1 MQTNLAP
8 LSTEETKA
16 VGLTTDLWRR
26 IMEGRGQ
33 DVTQDK
39 LESAA
44 MIMMQV
50 ICTDSVRPSDIMLV
64 DAYPGFGKSALLTSI
79 AASADKLP
87 HPYLIVVPT
96 VERVQQLVNEA
107 NADGQIRAIGIL
119 SRKNSPTMSYYYDQW
134 DSATNY
140 RVVVL
145 TKAMFDR
152 SVKSRQFDSRLRY
165 YGGPAK
171 WARHILHDEALSV
184 FLTHQITKT
193 ELERTF
199 QALYTAVS
207 ATDGKKGERAWKKN
221 LRDFTAF
228 QTALSSITDAGNY
241 FTTKIPPINENFVL
255 SPTLQDIYIG
265 HYGIEDGGLEKLAAI
280 QHIIKTGGRIT
291 TRPSKGEVGL
301 NLEVYSVEPLANKLP
316 PRTLV
321 TVFDAT
327 AAITPDYMALEG
339 TSPFAA
345 TMYQRYDNLTIY
357 WNADATFSAN
367 WFSKEAYLRNF
378 LNILQKDV
386 LGDEPTLVTAF
397 SDVIKE
403 FEAALS
409 DRING
414 GYVALKPNNGGLGSN
429 DYNEYNRVVVSG
441 RLSLPIGAQLCIA
454 EFINGGVLESDVFTT
469 TPKGMS
475 FEDETVREYYARR
488 SAANLIQEITRT
500 RPSDAGKG
508 DVVAMVFGMTD
519 EILTI
524 LKEHLPGVNLKEFK
538 PVSSRLTGKKSK
550 LEELPE
556 YLDSMPSDVHFLS
569 NRQAY
574 EAIGMSNSKWSKYK
588 KDAYFINILERSGWR
603 LAKNRKGLERITA

>member
-1 MQTNLAP
+1 MQTNLVP

-50 ICTDSVRPSDIMLV
+50 ICTDNVRPSDIMLV

-556 YLDSMPSDVHFLS
+556 YLDSMPSDVLFLS

-588 KDAYFINILERSGWR
+588 KDAYFLNILERSGWK
-603 LAKNRKGLERITA
+603 LATNRKGLERITA

>member
-1 MQTNLAP
+1 MQPNLVLLP
-8 LSTEETKA
+8 QDETRA

-26 IMEGRGQ
+26 IMDGRGQ
-33 DVTQDK
+33 EVTQQK

-96 VERVQQLVNEA
+96 VERVRQLVNEA

-119 SRKNSPTMSYYYDQW
+119 SRQNSPTVSHYYDQW

-184 FLTHQITKT
+184 FLTHQINKT

-221 LRDFTAF
+221 LRDFTAL

-241 FTTKIPPINENFVL
+241 FTTKIPPINESFVL

-280 QHIIKTGGRIT
+280 QHIIKAGGRIT

-345 TMYQRYDNLTIY
+345 TMYQRYENLTIY
-357 WNADATFSAN
+357 WNSDATFSAN

-397 SDVIKE
+397 SDVIKA
-403 FEAALS
+403 FETALA
-409 DRING
+409 DRIKG

-429 DYNEYNRVVVSG
+429 EYNEYNRVVVSG

-454 EFINGGVLESDVFTT
+454 EFINGGVLESEVFTT

-500 RPSDAGKG
+500 RPSDSGKG

-556 YLDSMPSDVHFLS
+556 YLDSMPPDVHFLS

-588 KDAYFINILERSGWR
+588 KDVYFLNILERSGWR
-603 LAKNRKGLERITA
+603 LAKSRKGLERVTE

>member
-96 VERVQQLVNEA
+96 VERVQHLVNEA
-107 NADGQIRAIGIL
+107 NADGQLRAIGIL
-119 SRKNSPTMSYYYDQW
+119 SRQNSPTASYYYDQW

-171 WARHILHDEALSV
+171 WVRHILHDEALSV

-221 LRDFTAF
+221 LKDFTAF

-378 LNILQKDV
+378 LTILQKDV

-556 YLDSMPSDVHFLS
+556 YLDSMPSDVLFLS

-588 KDAYFINILERSGWR
+588 KDAYFLNILERSGWK
-603 LAKNRKGLERITA
+603 LATNRKGLERITA